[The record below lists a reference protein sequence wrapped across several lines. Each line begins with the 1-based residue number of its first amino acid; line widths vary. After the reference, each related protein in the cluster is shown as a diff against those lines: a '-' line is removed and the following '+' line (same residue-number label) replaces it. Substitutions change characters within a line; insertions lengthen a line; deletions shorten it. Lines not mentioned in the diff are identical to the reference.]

1 MQPNFLHDTN
11 LNVVG
16 WYTDVV
22 RRRGWVK
29 RTITIRKFNTF
40 LGLVVPAASLV
51 IAGYIGS
58 NTVPAVAFF
67 IVSAGFNTFTV
78 PGCKTRFDANIVIIA
93 CFQCTPAKV
102 ALWQEYSAS
111 KGPSCL

>member
-1 MQPNFLHDTN
+1 MFVL
-11 LNVVG
+11 G

-22 RRRGWVK
+22 RRRGWVE

-78 PGCKTRFDANIVIIA
+78 PGCKTRFDVNEFWCYSV
-93 CFQCTPAKV
+93 QCAY
-102 ALWQEYSAS
+102 L
-111 KGPSCL
+111 G

>member
-1 MQPNFLHDTN
+1 M
-11 LNVVG
+11 
-16 WYTDVV
+16 V
-22 RRRGWVK
+22 RRRGWVE

-93 CFQCTPAKV
+93 CFQFTPAKV
-102 ALWQEYSAS
+102 ALWQEYSAPRI
-111 KGPSCL
+111 KGPSRL